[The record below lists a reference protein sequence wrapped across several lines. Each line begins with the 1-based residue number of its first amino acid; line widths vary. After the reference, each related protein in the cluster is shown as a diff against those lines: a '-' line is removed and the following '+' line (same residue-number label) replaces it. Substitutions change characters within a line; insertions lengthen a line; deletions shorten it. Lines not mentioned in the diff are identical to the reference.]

1 MKWIQG
7 KWVQNNAVVL
17 VNPQYVTTIDLSR
30 KLLWTE
36 DCNDAV
42 KWEDDELELIN
53 KLTGRPA
60 EEELKKNK
68 QTKGASNNGK

>member
-7 KWVQNNAVVL
+7 KWVANNAVVL
-17 VNPQYVTTIDLSR
+17 INPEYITAVDLSR
-30 KLLWTE
+30 KLLWAE

-42 KWEDDELELIN
+42 SWEDDELELIN

-60 EEELKKNK
+60 EEELKQNT
-68 QTKGASNNGK
+68 TKGKK